1 MLDFIQNIKEKNT
14 GKKLEQK
21 ENSIF
26 LDSPVPEFIPYACHY
41 DEETILTKNG
51 ELLQIIKIEGFS
63 HEKLGIVKSK
73 LRDRLKNLVKEKIN
87 SNSFALTF
95 HTIRKKQNLDTAPK
109 FPSEFAKGLHSAWV
123 KKNNWNTQFIN
134 ELRITVVHSG
144 MPLSI
149 GYQNALQMVFL
160 DNTIA
165 KHEKRLASS
174 LVELKQV
181 VEAILQELSTYGPKK
196 LTVKFD
202 ESIGYHSE
210 LLQFFASII
219 HLEESKISMPM
230 ADLSKHLAKYKI
242 AFGNNVL
249 EVRRNNGRFFASIL
263 SMKEFSHASLRSID
277 KFLQI
282 QRQIVITQTVNFIPA
297 AKGIQS
303 FKYQDYV
310 LNVSK
315 DTKFRELSGLN
326 KISPSEIQHSHDST
340 SFCESQATIMIIAD
354 TLSELELAIKE
365 AYEKLVDIGIPVIRE
380 DLNLEHCF
388 WSQLPG
394 NFSYITRKNIMP
406 SSEIGN
412 FASLYNFPFGF
423 LKSPWGESVC
433 IIKTILGTPY
443 FFNFHV
449 EDSGH
454 TIIIGE
460 DDYEKS
466 ITQNFLLSETSK
478 FNPRIFCLDTKLYSE
493 LFIRAMGGKYKVFS
507 FIDKDQSI
515 KINPLLLDDTKENRE
530 FLKYWFMFLLDKYS
544 DPAEIDNYFTEIEAA
559 IEFIFGLDKQERKL
573 SSLSKFFYGKKATKL
588 GKEILKKLA
597 QWYGDGKF
605 AHIFDNSVDELLEN
619 NQEKIF
625 GLDATALYDTP
636 MSLNLPVLSYLLYF
650 FKTYYANLTTP
661 SILAVASGNR
671 LFNSVYF
678 EKNLE
683 YILDDLKSKN
693 SMMLVSASFSSEKVN
708 WSGIVGQV
716 YQQKMATKIFLANN
730 SAYENLNKIFSL
742 STDEQMYLQALSK
755 DNNQLLLR
763 QGDYSVVLEINLGSA
778 KELKLMAYSQNLYN
792 AAKKIILEK
801 GEDPNVWL
809 PEFYKQ
815 S

>member
-1 MLDFIQNIKEKNT
+1 MLDFIQNIQEKNADQ
-14 GKKLEQK
+14 KDKQK
-21 ENSIF
+21 ENTLF

-51 ELLQIIKIEGFS
+51 ELLQTIKIEGFS
-63 HEKLGIVKSK
+63 HEKLGILKSK
-73 LRDRLKNLVKEKIN
+73 LRDKLKSLVKEKIN
-87 SNSFALTF
+87 SNGFALTF

-109 FPSEFAKGLHSAWV
+109 FASEFAKSLHAAWV
-123 KKNNWNTQFIN
+123 NKNSWNMQFIN

-144 MPLSI
+144 MPLSV
-149 GYQNALQMVFL
+149 GYQNALQMIFL
-160 DNTIA
+160 DSTIA
-165 KHEKRLASS
+165 RHDKRLAAA
-174 LVELKQV
+174 LIELKQV
-181 VEAILQELSTYGPKK
+181 VEDILQELAMYGAKK
-196 LTVKFD
+196 LVVKFD
-202 ESIGYHSE
+202 DAIGYHSE

-219 HLEESKISMPM
+219 HLEESKIVMPM
-230 ADLSKHLAKYKI
+230 ADLSRHLAKYKI
-242 AFGNNVL
+242 AFGNNAL
-249 EVRRNNGRFFASIL
+249 EVRRNNGRFFATIL
-263 SMKEFSHASLRSID
+263 SMKEFEHASLRSID

-297 AKGIQS
+297 AKGIKS
-303 FKYQDYV
+303 FKYQNYV
-310 LNVSK
+310 LDVSK
-315 DTKFRELSGLN
+315 DTRFKEISGLN
-326 KISPSEIQHSHDST
+326 KISANEAQQPHNDT

-354 TLSELELAIKE
+354 TLAELELAIKE
-365 AYEKLVDIGIPVIRE
+365 AHEKLSDIGIPVIRE

-433 IIKTILGTPY
+433 LIKTILGTPY

-449 EDSGH
+449 EDNGH

-466 ITQNFLLSETSK
+466 ITQNLLLAEASK
-478 FNPRIFCLDTKLYSE
+478 FNPRIFCLDTSLHSE

-507 FIDKDQSI
+507 FVDKEQCI
-515 KINPLLLDDTKENRE
+515 KLNPLLLDDTKENRE

-544 DPAEIDNYFTEIEAA
+544 DPADIESYFAEIEPAV
-559 IEFIFGLDKQERKL
+559 EFIFSLEKLERKL
-573 SSLSKFFYGKKATKL
+573 GSLVKFFSGKKATKL
-588 GKEILKKLA
+588 GKEILKKLE
-597 QWYGDGKF
+597 QWHGTGKF
-605 AHIFDNSVDELLEN
+605 AHIFDNSVDELLESK
-619 NQEKIF
+619 QEKIF
-625 GLDATALYDTP
+625 GLDATTIYDTP
-636 MSLNLPVLSYLLYF
+636 MSLNLPVLSYLLYC
-650 FKTYYANLTTP
+650 FKSYYADPSTP

-716 YQQKMATKIFLANN
+716 YNQKMATKIFLADN
-730 SAYENLNKIFSL
+730 SAYENINKIFVL
-742 STDEQMYLQALSK
+742 SPDEQMYLQALSK
-755 DNNQLLLR
+755 DNRQFMLR
-763 QGDYSVVLEINLGSA
+763 QGDYSVVLEMNLGSA
-778 KELKLMAYSQNLYN
+778 KELKVMSYTQNLYN
-792 AAKKIILEK
+792 TAKKIILEK
-801 GEDPNVWL
+801 GEDPSVWL
-809 PEFYKQ
+809 PEFYTQ
-815 S
+815 N